1 MIQRKERR
9 KIWDRKR
16 DTNRKLKNK
25 VKINQN
31 ILEIAVDENG
41 LNSGQMAWTV
51 RLDYKNSS
59 NIHPLDETSLTIK
72 EAEMFK

>member
-1 MIQRKERR
+1 MLSLLVKNRRRVISSKYVLGRVDNGIGGNKLIQRKERR

-41 LNSGQMAWTV
+41 LNSG
-51 RLDYKNSS
+51 
-59 NIHPLDETSLTIK
+59 
-72 EAEMFK
+72 